1 MRKKALRFQKSSIH
15 NWGLF
20 ALEPIAAEEFVC
32 EYVGTMVRSIVAEL
46 REQRYEKSGIGS
58 SYLFRLDME
67 SVIDATKTGCNARF
81 INHSCQVKIFSKIGV
96 THISMF
102 PTTTVIP
109 TVQESKNS
117 IRPENHCF

>member
-81 INHSCQVKIFSKIGV
+81 INHSCQVLFIKIS
-96 THISMF
+96 HASLQ
-102 PTTTVIP
+102 TVVWSSVRDWLFTFLLVLIHR
-109 TVQESKNS
+109 T
-117 IRPENHCF
+117 